1 MIFFTVYVVDL
12 NFSFEGATAGNSIKC
27 LHNSF
32 LQKEVK
38 DKRLQHFFEKKSES
52 DRRGIDCIIKRKN
65 LDRTKQRYSNNPIGD
80 RNIFIQPYAVKQRVR
95 V

>member
-38 DKRLQHFFEKKSES
+38 DKRLQHFFEKK
-52 DRRGIDCIIKRKN
+52 K
-65 LDRTKQRYSNNPIGD
+65 
-80 RNIFIQPYAVKQRVR
+80 
-95 V
+95 

>member
-12 NFSFEGATAGNSIKC
+12 NFSFEGATDGNSIKC

-38 DKRLQHFFEKKSES
+38 DKRPQHFFEKKKVNQTGE
-52 DRRGIDCIIKRKN
+52 
-65 LDRTKQRYSNNPIGD
+65 RYRLYYKKKKSRPD
-80 RNIFIQPYAVKQRVR
+80 KTTVQE
-95 V
+95 